1 MPLKCFHDFKE
12 RVQEGGIDKNEE
24 KLKIDGT
31 LVRKKVNEN
40 KNRVVK
46 YTDFL
51 RSFW

>member
-31 LVRKKVNEN
+31 QVRKKG
-40 KNRVVK
+40 KQK
-46 YTDFL
+46 QKQSCKIY
-51 RSFW
+51 